1 MATKYHKINKLYCKD
16 TTLSMHPTMCI
27 HIKSN
32 HIYSSKLPN
41 LNTGDMYIFESM
53 GNHGN

>member
-16 TTLSMHPTMCI
+16 TTLSMHPTMYI